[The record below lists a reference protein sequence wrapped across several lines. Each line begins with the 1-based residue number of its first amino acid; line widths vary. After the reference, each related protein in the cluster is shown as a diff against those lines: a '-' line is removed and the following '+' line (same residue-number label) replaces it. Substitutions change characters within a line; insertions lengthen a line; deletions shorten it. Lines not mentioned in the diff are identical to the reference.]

1 MNDKRFLTVM
11 AVFDNKTQELLGAIQ
26 SKIIENVG
34 DGTQTMGIPFHL
46 TLGSYP
52 IDSESE
58 IVAQIERVASGTKP
72 FEVLLVR
79 YNTFSDRVLFLEP
92 TKPQE
97 LIGLRKSFECDYAN
111 GFDWVPHATLFCG
124 EVDDV
129 RKAKSYLPEICEP
142 IHAQIVGI
150 ELSEF
155 FPPQKITRID
165 FNIRN

>member
-11 AVFDNKTQELLGAIQ
+11 AVFDNKTQELLGAMQ

-34 DGTQTMGIPFHL
+34 DGTQTMDIPFHL

-52 IDSESE
+52 VESESE
-58 IVAQIERVASGTKP
+58 IVTRIEEVTALTKP

-92 TKPQE
+92 TKPKE
-97 LIGLRKSFECDYAN
+97 LFGLRKSFECDYAN

-124 EVDDV
+124 EIDDV
-129 RKAKSYLPEICEP
+129 EKAKSYLPEICEP
-142 IHAQIVGI
+142 IRTKIVGI
-150 ELSEF
+150 ELGEF
-155 FPPQKITRID
+155 FPPKKIIRID
-165 FNIRN
+165 FEN